1 MLLMKVFKSKNE
13 KIVAVCDAELI
24 GKVLR
29 EGELVLNLDKY
40 ASFYRGE
47 ETDELAVEKELLT
60 ATSINLVGHKATGI
74 AKRMRLVKES
84 DIITIQKVPHVQ
96 IYKI

>member
-1 MLLMKVFKSKNE
+1 MLLMRTFKKGKE

-29 EGELVLNLDKY
+29 EGELVLNLEKY
-40 ASFYRGE
+40 ASFYKGE
-47 ETDELAVEKELLT
+47 EADEATVEKELLT
-60 ATSINLVGHKATGI
+60 ATSMNLVGENAVAI
-74 AKRMRLVKES
+74 AKRMKLVKDS
-84 DIITIQKVPHVQ
+84 NVMKIQKVPHVQ

>member
-1 MLLMKVFKSKNE
+1 MLLMRTFKKGKE

-29 EGELVLNLDKY
+29 EGELVLNLEKY
-40 ASFYRGE
+40 ASFYQGE
-47 ETDELAVEKELLT
+47 ETDDATVEKELRT
-60 ATSINLVGHKATGI
+60 ATSMNLVGKNATGI
-74 AKRMRLVKES
+74 AKRMKLVKDS
-84 DIITIQKVPHVQ
+84 DIIKIQKVPHVQ

>member
-1 MLLMKVFKSKNE
+1 MLMMRTFKKGKE

-40 ASFYRGE
+40 ASFYKGE
-47 ETDELAVEKELLT
+47 EADESMVEKELLT
-60 ATSINLVGHKATGI
+60 ATSVNLVGEKATGI
-74 AKRMRLVKES
+74 AKRMKLVKES
-84 DIITIQKVPHVQ
+84 DIIHIQKVPHVQ
-96 IYKI
+96 IYRI

>member
-1 MLLMKVFKSKNE
+1 MLMMRTFKKGKE

-40 ASFYRGE
+40 ASFYKGE
-47 ETDELAVEKELLT
+47 EADESIVERELLT
-60 ATSINLVGHKATGI
+60 ATSMNLVGDKATGI
-74 AKRMRLVKES
+74 AKRMKLVKES
-84 DIITIQKVPHVQ
+84 DIMRIQKVPHVQ
-96 IYKI
+96 IYRI

>member
-1 MLLMKVFKSKNE
+1 MLLMRTFKKGKE
-13 KIVAVCDAELI
+13 KIVAVCDSELI

-47 ETDELAVEKELLT
+47 EADELAVERELQS
-60 ATSINLVGHKATGI
+60 ATSINLVGERATGI
-74 AKRMRLVKES
+74 AERMKLIKKS
-84 DIITIQKVPHVQ
+84 DIRHIQKIPHVQ
-96 IYKI
+96 VYKI